1 MATTAATP
9 ALSGQLAALG
19 TSSSG
24 KTSTSTDPQEMQD
37 RFLTLLV
44 AQINNQDPLN
54 PMDNAQMTTQMAQI
68 NTVSGIQELNV
79 TLKGMAQQMA
89 SQQAMQGATLI
100 GKDVLVEG
108 DTLVFEGS
116 TGKGAL
122 QLDAAASNVKV
133 DVIGK
138 NGETLDTIDL
148 GQRAAGQHSFEWSAG
163 AVDPSQV
170 AKFAVRA
177 IDGSKVVESTE
188 LSPMRI
194 AAVGLSNGAMN
205 IQLQNGR
212 SLSYDEIRGFL

>member
-1 MATTAATP
+1 MPTTTATP
-9 ALSGQLAALG
+9 ALSGQLSALS

-24 KTSTSTDPQEMQD
+24 KTSTSADPQEMQE

-108 DTLVFEGS
+108 DTLVFDGS
-116 TGKGAL
+116 TGQGAL
-122 QLDAAASNVKV
+122 QLDAPASNVKV

-148 GQRAAGQHSFEWSAG
+148 GQRTAGQHSFEWNAG

-177 IDGSKVVESTE
+177 MDGSKVVESAE

-194 AAVGLSNGAMN
+194 AAVGLTNGAMN